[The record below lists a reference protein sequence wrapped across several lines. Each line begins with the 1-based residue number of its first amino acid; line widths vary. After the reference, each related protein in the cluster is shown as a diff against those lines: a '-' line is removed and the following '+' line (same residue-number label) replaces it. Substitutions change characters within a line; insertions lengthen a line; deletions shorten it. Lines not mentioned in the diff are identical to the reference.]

1 MNLLSVSDN
10 TQSPATT
17 APDSTPADPIPDAK
31 PVTEAPSLPRLPT
44 IPGGAPALLLG
55 DSPLIPRNGL
65 FSPFQ
70 DSQFQ
75 IVVTSRQYLLVSTI
89 VSLQRAQSPRYAIVV
104 HSQC

>member
-1 MNLLSVSDN
+1 MNLLSSADD

-17 APDSTPADPIPDAK
+17 APDSTPADRISDAN

-55 DSPLIPRNGL
+55 DSPLIPRNGV
-65 FSPFQ
+65 FSPSQ
-70 DSQFQ
+70 DSQFHL
-75 IVVTSRQYLLVSTI
+75 VVISRQYLLVSTI
-89 VSLQRAQSPRYAIVV
+89 VSLQRAQSPHYEIVV